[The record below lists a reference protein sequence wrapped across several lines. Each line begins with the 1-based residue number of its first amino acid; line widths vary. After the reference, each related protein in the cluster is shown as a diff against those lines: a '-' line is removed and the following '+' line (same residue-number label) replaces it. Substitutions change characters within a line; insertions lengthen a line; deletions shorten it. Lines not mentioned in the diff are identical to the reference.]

1 MIAAIIL
8 NLAPLDGSIA
18 VVSRSGATRLWLIDY
33 YTKAFAKAKEA
44 GQDKTGITP
53 ELLELIPGITPDIP
67 VKRKTITK
75 ADLIPAKIERQVAKA
90 ERDIADMSRQI
101 RDVEAAQA
109 FVASLLAAAQQYTS
123 PIYDFKLIE
132 NAYNDGE
139 DDLLLFA
146 AVL

>member
-1 MIAAIIL
+1 M
-8 NLAPLDGSIA
+8 
-18 VVSRSGATRLWLIDY
+18 RLWLIDY

-44 GQDKTGITP
+44 GQAKTGITP
-53 ELLELIPGITPDIP
+53 ELIPGITPDIP

-132 NAYNDGE
+132 NAYNNDGE